1 MRPQVTDYWDREEF
15 PFDLLGQIA
24 EYGLGEIE
32 ISGTSRL
39 FRGLVY
45 AKITCADVSL
55 ATLVDIHNE
64 LIVGGLSMTATR
76 TEKDWIIAGVSPEK
90 ISGKLG
96 LRIM

>member
-1 MRPQVTDYWDREEF
+1 MQNTDWAKSKF
-15 PFDLLGQIA
+15 LGP
-24 EYGLGEIE
+24 LGYFA
-32 ISGTSRL
+32 GWCMQ
-39 FRGLVY
+39 
-45 AKITCADVSL
+45 KITCADVSL
-55 ATLVDIHNE
+55 ATLADIHNE